1 VHGVKLESFDAGHEM
16 KRGLWWMGG
25 ATVAMRLLDVGGTL
39 IVLQFLGLREMG
51 LATLAWS
58 ISVALE
64 AFNGLGLN
72 QVVVRER
79 DLTHRQLSGLFW
91 FATLFGAAML
101 ALAAVAAPFL
111 AIFYADWRLYPL
123 IIVGASKLVFVGA
136 ALVPL
141 QLLTRDLHFKTSGAA
156 QTAATLGESVTK
168 VALVVAGFGAWGL
181 VLANVSRGLFL
192 CLALWWLAPFK
203 PALTAED
210 ASTRRAVR
218 FGSKAATGSILYHV
232 YRNLDFLLIGRV
244 LGQRALGVY
253 RVAFDLGMTPLEI
266 VLNLVNRVQFPIY
279 SRLRDDARALVEA
292 FNRSA
297 RSLLL
302 VLGPVAVLICFASPD
317 ILALIGG
324 GKWLPAVPLIQI
336 LVWASLLRGIAQLF
350 PQLYSATGRPEL
362 TVYDSV
368 LTGTTLVLGFALA
381 LWLAPAELGTLWV
394 AWAWLLTYPIALW
407 AHFRRVQPCAPVTPS
422 GMAAALA
429 GPVFAVM
436 VLSLVLGLLS
446 LLRPVMPF
454 PLLMLALLLAAGTA
468 TYLTYLRR
476 VLAISL
482 RDLLPRR

>member
-1 VHGVKLESFDAGHEM
+1 VKPESFDAGHEM

-39 IVLQFLGLREMG
+39 IVLQFLGVREMG

-58 ISVALE
+58 ISVTLE

-91 FATLFGAAML
+91 FCTLFGLAML
-101 ALAAVAAPFL
+101 SLAAAAAPFL
-111 AIFYADWRLYPL
+111 AVFYADWRLYPL
-123 IIVGASKLVFVGA
+123 IIASATKLVFVGA

-168 VALVVAGFGAWGL
+168 VVLVAAGFGAWGL
-181 VLANVSRGLFL
+181 VLANVSRGVFL
-192 CLALWWLAPFK
+192 CLALWRLAPFR
-203 PALTAED
+203 PVMAAED
-210 ASTRRAVR
+210 ATTRRAVR
-218 FGSKAATGSILYHV
+218 FGSKVAAASILYHF
-232 YRNLDFLLIGRV
+232 YRNLDFLMIGRV

-279 SRLRDDARALVEA
+279 ARVRDDAYALVGA

-302 VLGPVAVLICFASPD
+302 VLGPVAAIICFASPD

-324 GKWLPAVPLIQI
+324 GKWLPAVPLIQV
-336 LVWASLLRGIAQLF
+336 LAWASLLRGLAQLF
-350 PQLYSATGRPEL
+350 PQLYNATGRPGFA
-362 TVYDSV
+362 VYDSL
-368 LTGTTLVLGFALA
+368 LTGSTLGLGFALA
-381 LWLAPAELGTLWV
+381 LWVAPAEWGALAV
-394 AWAWLLTYPIALW
+394 AWVWLLSYPIALL
-407 AHFRRVQPCAPVTPS
+407 AHLRWVRSCAPIT
-422 GMAAALA
+422 AAGLA
-429 GPVFAVM
+429 GVLSGPVLGIM

-446 LLRPVMPF
+446 LFRAAIDAPV
-454 PLLMLALLLAAGTA
+454 LMLVVLLAAGA
-468 TYLTYLRR
+468 FTYLVYLRR
-476 VLAISL
+476 VLGIAAA
-482 RDLLPRR
+482 DLLPRRS

>member
-1 VHGVKLESFDAGHEM
+1 VKPESFDAGHEM

-58 ISVALE
+58 VAVALE

-91 FATLFGAAML
+91 FATLFGVAML
-101 ALAAVAAPFL
+101 VLAAVLAPFL

-123 IIVGASKLVFVGA
+123 IIAGGSKLVFVGA

-168 VALVVAGFGAWGL
+168 VVLVAAGFGAWGL

-192 CLALWWLAPFK
+192 CLALWWLAPFR
-203 PALTAED
+203 PALAAED
-210 ASTRRAVR
+210 ATTRRAVR
-218 FGSKAATGSILYHV
+218 FGSKAAAASILYHV

-279 SRLRDDARALVEA
+279 SRLREDARAVVEA

-302 VLGPVAVLICFASPD
+302 VLGPVAALICFASPD

-324 GKWLPAVPLIQI
+324 GKWLPAVPLIQV
-336 LVWASLLRGIAQLF
+336 LAWASLLRGIAQLF
-350 PQLYSATGRPEL
+350 PQLYNATGRPGL
-362 TVYDSV
+362 AVYDSL
-368 LTGTTLVLGFALA
+368 LTGITLVVGFTLA
-381 LWLAPAELGTLWV
+381 LWLAPAELGAMAV
-394 AWAWLLTYPIALW
+394 AWVWLLTYPITLW
-407 AHFRRVQPCAPVTPS
+407 AHFRWVRSCAAVTAG
-422 GMAAALA
+422 GMAAELA
-429 GPVFAVM
+429 GPVLGVLL
-436 VLSLVLGLLS
+436 LSLVLGLLS
-446 LLRPVMPF
+446 LLRP
-454 PLLMLALLLAAGTA
+454 LMLAPVLMLILLVAAGAA
-468 TYLTYLRR
+468 TYLVYLRR
-476 VLAISL
+476 VLGITPGN
-482 RDLLPRR
+482 LLPRRP

>member
-1 VHGVKLESFDAGHEM
+1 M

-79 DLTHRQLSGLFW
+79 ELTHRQLSGLFW

-111 AIFYADWRLYPL
+111 AVFYADWRLYPL
-123 IIVGASKLVFVGA
+123 IIASATKLVFVGA

-168 VALVVAGFGAWGL
+168 VVLVVAGFGAWGL

-192 CLALWWLAPFK
+192 CVALWWLAPFK
-203 PALTAED
+203 PALAAED
-210 ASTRRAVR
+210 PTTRRAVR
-218 FGSKAATGSILYHV
+218 FGSKAAAASILYHV

-302 VLGPVAVLICFASPD
+302 VLGPVAALVCFASPD

-324 GKWLPAVPLIQI
+324 GKWLPAVPLIQV
-336 LVWASLLRGIAQLF
+336 LAWASLLRGIAQLF
-350 PQLYSATGRPEL
+350 PQLYNAAGQPGLAVR
-362 TVYDSV
+362 DSV
-368 LTGTTLVLGFALA
+368 LTGVTLVAGFVLA
-381 LWLAPAELGTLWV
+381 LWLAPAELGALAV
-394 AWAWLLTYPIALW
+394 AWAWLLTYPITLW
-407 AHFRRVQPCAPVTPS
+407 AHFRRVRSCAPVTPG
-422 GMAAALA
+422 GMAVELA
-429 GPVFAVM
+429 GPVLG
-436 VLSLVLGLLS
+436 VLLLALVLGLLS
-446 LLRPVMPF
+446 LMRPVLSAPV
-454 PLLMLALLLAAGTA
+454 LMLGLLAAAGA
-468 TYLTYLRR
+468 VTYLGFLRR
-476 VLAISL
+476 VLGITPG
-482 RDLLPRR
+482 DILPRRT